1 MGLSSSRKVAA
12 IFSSVK
18 KKIRIFD
25 MEVEEEEEEEEEE
38 VEDDDDDDIDE
49 QPSNLSY
56 SNPFFFFNSNLP
68 IVLVW
73 GYCGLK

>member
-25 MEVEEEEEEEEEE
+25 MEVEEEEEEEEE
-38 VEDDDDDDIDE
+38 VEEDDDIDE
-49 QPSNLSY
+49 QPSNTSY
-56 SNPFFFFNSNLP
+56 GNLFFL
-68 IVLVW
+68 LT
-73 GYCGLK
+73 Y